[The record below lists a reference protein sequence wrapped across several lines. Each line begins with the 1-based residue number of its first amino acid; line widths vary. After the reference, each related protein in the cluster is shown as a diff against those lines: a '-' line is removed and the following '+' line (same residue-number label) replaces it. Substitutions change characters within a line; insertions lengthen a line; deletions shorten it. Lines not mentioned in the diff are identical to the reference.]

1 MLDPTVLIL
10 DEPTAGLAP
19 KFVDAV
25 WARVTAIRQT
35 GVAVVIVEQNTR
47 RTLTHANWAYV
58 MVLGRNRLSGTGKQ
72 LLDDP
77 EVVDLYIGKE

>member
-1 MLDPTVLIL
+1 
-10 DEPTAGLAP
+10 
-19 KFVDAV
+19 
-25 WARVTAIRQT
+25 
-35 GVAVVIVEQNTR
+35 
-47 RTLTHANWAYV
+47 